1 VRLGTLHA
9 GATDEDLADFWV
21 RAIYAMRKRG
31 LDEDERHAVVSLLMR
46 EGVPL
51 PSTADWAGAPIG
63 AMAEAAAE
71 LGGLVQEDRAR

>member
-1 VRLGTLHA
+1 MKMLR
-9 GATDEDLADFWV
+9 
-21 RAIYAMRKRG
+21 YALTECNLR
-31 LDEDERHAVVSLLMR
+31 EDERHAVVSLLMR

-71 LGGLVQEDRAR
+71 LGGLLQGDPAR